1 MSVVPRTLR
10 GMADLVLT
18 VLGDDRPGLVQAV
31 SAPVEEAG
39 GSWQRSQLTRLAGK
53 FAGVV
58 LVSVPDDRVD
68 EVEQAWAELSE
79 HGLEVRSEPASAAA
93 PPAATTIGLHL
104 LGDDRPG
111 IVAEISA
118 VLADHGVGID
128 EMETDVREAPMAGG
142 MLFEID
148 ATLSLPADLDGDD
161 LARSLEAVAGELMV
175 DVTLSAASPTAPGV

>member
-1 MSVVPRTLR
+1 
-10 GMADLVLT
+10 MAELVLT

-58 LVSVPDDRVD
+58 LVSVPEDRVAD
-68 EVEQAWAELSE
+68 VERAWAALAD
-79 HGLEVRSEPASAAA
+79 HGLEVRSEPAYASAAA
-93 PPAATTIGLHL
+93 ETSEPRGTMSLHL

-128 EMETDVREAPMAGG
+128 EIETDVREAPMAGG
-142 MLFEID
+142 MLFEVD
-148 ATLSLPADLDGDD
+148 TSLSLPEGADIDG
-161 LARSLEAVAGELMV
+161 LVAALEDVAGELMV
-175 DVTLSAASPTAPGV
+175 DLTLSTTPGA